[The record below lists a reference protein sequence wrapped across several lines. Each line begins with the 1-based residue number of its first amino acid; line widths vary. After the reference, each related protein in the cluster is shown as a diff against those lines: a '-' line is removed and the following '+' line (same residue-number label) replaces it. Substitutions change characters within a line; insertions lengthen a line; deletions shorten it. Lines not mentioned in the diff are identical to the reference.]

1 MTIVRKGLSL
11 FVCLLFY
18 LFLGGGGGVAVLND
32 LYFNMMMY
40 LGCHVVDVF
49 FCFCLLLLL
58 FFFVVF
64 LVWLSLQHGCVVF
77 RLLS

>member
-1 MTIVRKGLSL
+1 MR
-11 FVCLLFY
+11 
-18 LFLGGGGGVAVLND
+18 GVND

-49 FCFCLLLLL
+49 LFVVVVIFLILFFVVVFCF
-58 FFFVVF
+58 VF